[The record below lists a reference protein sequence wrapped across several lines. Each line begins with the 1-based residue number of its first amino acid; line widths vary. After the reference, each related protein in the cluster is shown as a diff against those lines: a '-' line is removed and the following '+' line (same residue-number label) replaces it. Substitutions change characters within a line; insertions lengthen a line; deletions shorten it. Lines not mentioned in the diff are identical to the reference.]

1 MCCTKVC
8 LLDGT
13 LRRHFGNLDDNG
25 GMAMVI
31 EV

>member
-1 MCCTKVC
+1 MCCKRMC

-13 LRRHFGNLDDNG
+13 LRRHFGTLDDNG
-25 GMAMVI
+25 CMAMAI

>member
-1 MCCTKVC
+1 VC